1 MKLLKYVSCVVVAMA
16 LGACGGGNKATT
28 TSQTTTTTTTTTT
41 SEVPSSIEV
50 LASSNA
56 LASAGAEVVIT
67 AFVKNASNVG
77 LEGKTVD
84 FATSSGIL
92 QVTSAVS
99 DASGAVSAKLTAGS
113 NKALRNITV
122 TVSAASASGTIV
134 IPVTETRVSVAGS
147 GSLQLGGTSATYTVR
162 AVDSASS
169 PIAGAA
175 ISVSSSLGNAVVLSS
190 PVTDATGVT
199 TFTYTPSNAGT
210 DTVTVSGLGL
220 VATTTVLVSAIDF
233 AVLSPIPASDGSV
246 SIPVGLVGQSV
257 TVRYKNL
264 NVGVP
269 GQTVTFSTTRGTF
282 APASSTTDAN
292 GDAAA
297 LLSSTTA
304 GQATVLAQIAGVGQV
319 SLPVQFVA
327 GAPETVVVQA
337 NPGAVQPNLS
347 GATSNQSTIEAV
359 VRDSNLNAVAN
370 TQVTFSL
377 VQDLSNG
384 SLSPGVAQTD
394 GNGRAQV
401 QFISGASSTAANGV
415 IIKAEAGSP
424 VKSGQTTLTVN
435 GQALFITLAFGS
447 TMSELN
453 STNYSKPLSAYVTDA
468 NGVAVASQTLSL
480 SAIPVDYDKGVM
492 VYDSAK
498 SLWGVNPSASCVNE
512 DSNGNGILDAG
523 EDDIGNGNGNN
534 DKQLTPGNVT
544 ALSAGTVT
552 TDASGLAFFDLRFG
566 KPYAGWI
573 NVRITAR
580 AMVAGTESS
589 RSITLILPALISDL
603 GDETIPPAGQTS
615 PFGKAAVCIDPS

>member
-1 MKLLKYVSCVVVAMA
+1 MV

-28 TSQTTTTTTTTTT
+28 TNQTTTPPAT

-56 LASAGAEVVIT
+56 LASAGSEVVIT

-77 LEGKTVD
+77 LADKTVS

-122 TVSAASASGTIV
+122 TVSASSASGNIV

-147 GSLQLGGTSATYTVR
+147 GSLQLGGTPATYTVR

-175 ISVSSSLGNAVVLSS
+175 ISVSSTLGNAVALSS
-190 PVTDATGVT
+190 SVTDATGAT

-210 DTVTVSGLGL
+210 DTVTVSGLGI
-220 VATTTVLVSAIDF
+220 VTTTTVLVSAIDF
-233 AVLSPIPASDGSV
+233 AVLSPASNAL
-246 SIPVGLVGQSV
+246 ITVGGGQAI
-257 TVRYKNL
+257 TVRYKNAT
-264 NVGVP
+264 VGVP
-269 GQTVTFSTTRGTF
+269 GQTVAFSTTRGTF
-282 APASSTTDAN
+282 TPTSSMTDGN
-292 GDAAA
+292 GDATAT
-297 LLSSTTA
+297 LSSTTA

-327 GAPETVVVQA
+327 GVPSSVVVQA
-337 NPGAVQPNLS
+337 NPGAVLPNLS
-347 GATSNQSTIEAV
+347 GATTSQSTIEAV

-384 SLSPGVAQTD
+384 SLSPGAAQTD

-401 QFISGASSTAANGV
+401 QFIPGASSTAANGV
-415 IIKAEAGSP
+415 IVKAEAGSP
-424 VKSGQTTLTVN
+424 VVSGQTTLTVN
-435 GQALFITLAFGS
+435 GTALFITLAFGS

-453 STNYSKPLSAYVTDA
+453 ATNYSRPFSAYVTDA

-480 SAIPVDYDKGVM
+480 SAIPVDYYKGTM

-512 DSNGNGILDAG
+512 DSNKNGILDAG
-523 EDDIGNGNGNN
+523 EDTNG
-534 DKQLTPGNVT
+534 DSQLTPGNVT

-589 RSITLILPALISDL
+589 RSITLILPALVTDL
-603 GDETIPPAGQTS
+603 GDETIPPAGVTS
-615 PFGKAAVCIDPS
+615 PFGKAAVCTDAS

>member
-1 MKLLKYVSCVVVAMA
+1 MKLLKFVSYVVVALV
-16 LGACGGGNKATT
+16 LGACGGGNKATA
-28 TSQTTTTTTTTTT
+28 TSQTPTTTPT
-41 SEVPSSIEV
+41 SEVPYSMEV
-50 LASSNA
+50 LASSNT
-56 LASAGAEVVIT
+56 LASAGSEVVIT

-77 LEGKTVD
+77 LADKTVS

-99 DASGAVSAKLTAGS
+99 DASGAVSAKLSAGS
-113 NKALRNITV
+113 DKALRNITV
-122 TVSAASASGTIV
+122 TVSAASASGNIV
-134 IPVTETRVSVAGS
+134 VPVTETKVSVAGS
-147 GSLQLGGTSATYTVR
+147 SSLQLGGASATYTVR
-162 AVDSASS
+162 AVDSANS

-175 ISVSSSLGNAVVLSS
+175 ISVSSTLGNAIALSS
-190 PVTDATGVT
+190 SVTDATGAT

-210 DTVTVSGLGL
+210 DTVTVSGLGG
-220 VATTTVLVSAIDF
+220 VAKTTVMVSAIDF
-233 AVLSPIPASDGSV
+233 AVLTPASDGTAT
-246 SIPVGLVGQSV
+246 IPVGLAGQAI

-282 APASSTTDAN
+282 APTSSITDVN
-292 GDAAA
+292 GDAVAV
-297 LLSSTTA
+297 LSSTTA

-319 SLPVQFVA
+319 SLPVQFLA
-327 GAPETVVVQA
+327 GVPSSVVVQA
-337 NPGAVQPNLS
+337 NPGAVLPNLS
-347 GATSNQSTIEAV
+347 GATSSQSTIEAV

-370 TQVTFSL
+370 TQVAFSL

-401 QFISGASSTAANGV
+401 QFIPGTSSTAANGV

-424 VKSGQTTLTVN
+424 VVSGQTTLTVN

-453 STNYSKPLSAYVTDA
+453 ATNYSRPFSAYVTDA

-480 SAIPVDYDKGVM
+480 SAIPVDYDKGRM
-492 VYDSAK
+492 IYDSAS
-498 SLWGVNPSASCVNE
+498 SLWVHNPSVSGCVNE
-512 DSNGNGILDAG
+512 DLNTNGISDVG
-523 EDDIGNGNGNN
+523 EDTNG
-534 DKQLTPGNVT
+534 DSQLTPGNVT

-566 KPYAGWI
+566 KPYAGWSR
-573 NVRITAR
+573 VKITAR
-580 AMVAGTESS
+580 TTVAGTESS
-589 RSITLILPALISDL
+589 RSITLRLPALIGDL
-603 GDETIPPAGQTS
+603 GDSTVPPAGEYS
-615 PFGKAAVCIDPS
+615 PFGQSAVCTDAL